1 MSDTTFIATPV
12 EPANQPIPFRR
23 DPATG
28 LVVGHPY
35 RYGPDGRIDWRAC
48 VDPRF
53 LYIAREHEDKVVK
66 QQGKALADIDILSVK
81 DDWLR
86 IRVGGLNQLAHLRGV
101 RSCTYPHVQTRDGH
115 CTVSCQMTFVPNV
128 ESNME
133 PETWSSI
140 ASACRASMDK
150 QFLPYLETFA
160 ENRAFSRCVKR
171 ALQINILSDIEIG
184 GDGKKMAEGGDTA
197 EASASS
203 SSSSPDEGSPPAG
216 FQPHHYLAVKCRD
229 HKGADGKPSPISFST
244 LKDAAI
250 AMNANTPADKANERC
265 VSDPSMWNG
274 FEDIPPV
281 DVYLLMGKIDAAAA
295 KEGGGKKG
303 KASKA

>member
-1 MSDTTFIATPV
+1 MTSEQISF
-12 EPANQPIPFRR
+12 ER
-23 DPATG
+23 DERG
-28 LVVGHPY
+28 LVKGVTYHFTA
-35 RYGPDGRIDWRAC
+35 DGRIDYRKM
-48 VDPRF
+48 VNPKF
-53 LYIAREHEDKVVK
+53 LYVAREYEDRVVK
-66 QQGKALADIDILSVK
+66 EQNKPLNEIDILAVK

-86 IRVGGLNQLAHLRGV
+86 VRLGGINELANLRGYKTLEYDLVSATDSKAACVCRMEFIGNYETGGLPLV
-101 RSCTYPHVQTRDGH
+101 C
-115 CTVSCQMTFVPNV
+115 
-128 ESNME
+128 
-133 PETWSSI
+133 SSI

-184 GDGKKMAEGGDTA
+184 GDGKKVAEGGDTA

-250 AMNANTPADKANERC
+250 TMNANTPADKANERC
-265 VSDPSMWNG
+265 VSDPSAWNG

-295 KEGGGKKG
+295 KESGGKKG
-303 KASKA
+303 NASKV